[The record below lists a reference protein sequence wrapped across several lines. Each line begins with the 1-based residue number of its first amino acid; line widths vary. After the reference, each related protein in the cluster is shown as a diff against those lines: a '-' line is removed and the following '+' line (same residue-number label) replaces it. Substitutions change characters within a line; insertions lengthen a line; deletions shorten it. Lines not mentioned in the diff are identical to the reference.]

1 MYAYTFIMRMNAN
14 YTNLCGERGESRLSE
29 PAAFR
34 PARGYISILLSLSI
48 STFFIVATATKSFCY
63 CSLLRRF
70 RLTLDHR
77 DFVLILFSRDNLR
90 LAAQP
95 VPFYQ
100 ILFKFFP
107 LRVRRSTQTLA
118 RIAHDHRARPA
129 LAVAT
134 AIHEFRKPLVDFH
147 ARIERDRSENAFGL
161 IRFDGVSVWVDEC
174 DFYRFSRR
182 RRRTSSSSVR

>member
-1 MYAYTFIMRMNAN
+1 MRMNAN

-90 LAAQP
+90 LAAQAVAFSQQLSP
-95 VPFYQ
+95 P
-100 ILFKFFP
+100 KFFP

-118 RIAHDHRARPA
+118 RIAHRNSWVSKTPRRFPRPNRARSFGEC
-129 LAVAT
+129 LWFDS
-134 AIHEFRKPLVDFH
+134 FRWRFRLGRRMWFLPL
-147 ARIERDRSENAFGL
+147 
-161 IRFDGVSVWVDEC
+161 
-174 DFYRFSRR
+174 
-182 RRRTSSSSVR
+182 